1 MKILR
6 SPRCSFSKAGGL
18 ELNAPRSWGELSQ
31 DQLRYVLT
39 LLGTFESPVE
49 VKAYM
54 LLRFCGIHVA
64 KKLPDGARC
73 FMRRGKFGR
82 RSWFNLATWQVQS
95 LIHQFD
101 YIDSYDTMG
110 VRLER
115 VCGCHAVDVKLT
127 DLTFIDYLNAEAC
140 YQGFLR
146 TRNPDR
152 LRELG
157 RILYRDGEDNAPKR
171 FEPDMVERLGCFCWF
186 TYAKA
191 EFARQFP
198 HFFKPVPNGG
208 GEADFLKLVNAQIRA
223 LTGGDVTKEKEIE
236 QIPCWRALTEL
247 NEKAREAEEFNAK
260 YG

>member
-1 MKILR
+1 MEGAVTRPAPICTDASGNIRESRGGQDLHA
-6 SPRCSFSKAGGL
+6 SP
-18 ELNAPRSWGELSQ
+18 
-31 DQLRYVLT
+31 
-39 LLGTFESPVE
+39 
-49 VKAYM
+49 
-54 LLRFCGIHVA
+54 LLRDSCGQET
-64 KKLPDGARC
+64 ARWGTMLHEAGQIWSA
-73 FMRRGKFGR
+73 FV
-82 RSWFNLATWQVQS
+82 VQS
-95 LIHQFD
+95 GHLASAEP
-101 YIDSYDTMG
+101 DSSIRLHRF
-110 VRLER
+110 VWLER